1 MAVKPEVVIEA
12 KPEPKVEKPEVKVE
26 KPEIKPE
33 PKAEKTEVKVE
44 KPDIKPAPREG
55 FVVVAMDIKFNS
67 LYHPYQRRWVPTID
81 VCPEGLEMERD
92 SWLDCQIEAGL
103 VKVIK

>member
-1 MAVKPEVVIEA
+1 MAVKPEVVIKA
-12 KPEPKVEKPEVKVE
+12 KPEPKVEKP
-26 KPEIKPE
+26 
-33 PKAEKTEVKVE
+33 EVKVE